1 MPETDGI
8 KDRKANRR
16 ELGDRSDSHVYRGM
30 FMARPFQR
38 ARLSG
43 IRGMPRLETPGRPSA
58 LRIQEGTR
66 GIKGGGLGAQ

>member
-30 FMARPFQR
+30 FMASPFQR

-43 IRGMPRLETPGRPSA
+43 IRGKHGWRLLGDRRHYEFK
-58 LRIQEGTR
+58 R
-66 GIKGGGLGAQ
+66 GHVE